1 MIQIE
6 NLCFSYGSHTV
17 LQNLSAS
24 FVPGKFYAVLGPN
37 GSGKTTLIRLL
48 GRLMQPDSGKRSL
61 NGKPYSAYG
70 RKEFAR
76 KLALL
81 PQSRPVPAI
90 SVQDLVSHGR
100 FPYLDLSRI
109 PGKADLEAVEQ
120 AMAAVN
126 VKAFAQRDLRQLSGG
141 ERQRVYLALLLA
153 QGTEYVLLD
162 EPTTYLDASAQFA
175 VMEYLRQMSQDG
187 KCVIAVLHDLNLALS
202 FCDELCLLDGGS
214 MAAFGPPEEIVRSGM
229 LDRVFSIRCR
239 PVILDGKTE
248 YMIRPGGMRMYNQEE

>member
-1 MIQIE
+1 MIQLD
-6 NLCFSYGSHTV
+6 NLCFSYNGHTV
-17 LQNLSAS
+17 LHQLSAS
-24 FVPGKFYAVLGPN
+24 FSPGRLYAILGPN

-48 GRLMQPDSGKRSL
+48 GRLLQPESGSL
-61 NGKPYSAYG
+61 SLDGKSFSGYG

-76 KLALL
+76 QLALL
-81 PQSRPVPAI
+81 PQSRPIPAI

-100 FPYLDLSRI
+100 FPYLGLSRT
-109 PGKADLEAVEQ
+109 PGKEDQTAVAQ

-126 VKAFAQRDLRQLSGG
+126 VQTLAERDLRQLSGG

-153 QGTEYVLLD
+153 QDTRYVLLD

-175 VMEYLRQMSQDG
+175 VMENLKRMSQSG

-202 FCDELCLLDGGS
+202 FCDEICLLDQGS
-214 MAAFGPPEEIVRSGM
+214 IAAFGTPESIVESGV

-239 PVILDGKTE
+239 CVSVDGIKE
-248 YMIRPGGMRMYNQEE
+248 YIIRPSGQKI